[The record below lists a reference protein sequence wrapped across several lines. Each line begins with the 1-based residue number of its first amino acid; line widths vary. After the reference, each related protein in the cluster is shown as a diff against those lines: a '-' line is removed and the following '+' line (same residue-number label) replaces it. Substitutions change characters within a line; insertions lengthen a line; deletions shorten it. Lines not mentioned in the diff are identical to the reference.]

1 MPSRSRTL
9 HRPPSSFGDF
19 SDGGW
24 GTQPDGPAPIRALGS
39 VMGPVTDSPQSTETV
54 SELVILETR
63 ANLFAAPAGW
73 RPPVNAYRCQD
84 RFMLFVDM
92 AGVPPELVKVE
103 VKPTRIVIHGNR
115 PSPEPAGRRA
125 DLTQLL
131 ALEIDDG
138 AFERVFDLPQE
149 VDPQSATTEYR
160 DGLLRIAVGL
170 RT

>member
-1 MPSRSRTL
+1 MC
-9 HRPPSSFGDF
+9 SFGDF

-24 GTQPDGPAPIRALGS
+24 GTQPDGLAAIRALGS
-39 VMGPVTDSPQSTETV
+39 VMSPATVSPRPTETV

-63 ANLFAAPAGW
+63 SNLYVAPAGW

-84 RFMLFVDM
+84 KFVLFVDM
-92 AGVPPELVKVE
+92 AGVPPELVKVDIQ
-103 VKPTRIVIHGNR
+103 PTRVVIHGNR
-115 PSPEPAGRRA
+115 PSPEPANRRT

-149 VDPQSATTEYR
+149 VDPQNVTTEYR
-160 DGLLRIAVGL
+160 DGLLRIAIGL